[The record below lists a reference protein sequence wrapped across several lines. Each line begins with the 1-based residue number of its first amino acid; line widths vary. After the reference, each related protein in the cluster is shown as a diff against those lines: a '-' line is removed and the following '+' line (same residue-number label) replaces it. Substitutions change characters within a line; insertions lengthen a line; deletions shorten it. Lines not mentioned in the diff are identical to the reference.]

1 MTASLWGLLTLISY
15 IAIFVFAAGAFVLV
29 QRLLRRPATPLSEE
43 VGSATAVLRK
53 VRKKEPMTA
62 DELAYAEQI
71 IADRRS
77 PLAFCIPAAIIA
89 VGCIYVFGSLEQLH
103 GREPSIRTFIGVI
116 PMLAG
121 TNLTMQ
127 LLRVAALKRR
137 LPAGP
142 TASPQE
148 PATSGALG

>member
-1 MTASLWGLLTLISY
+1 M
-15 IAIFVFAAGAFVLV
+15 
-29 QRLLRRPATPLSEE
+29 RRRPTELTEE
-43 VGSATAVLRK
+43 VGSVSRVLRM
-53 VRKKEPMTA
+53 VRKREPMSD
-62 DELAYAEQI
+62 DELAYAKQVI
-71 IADRRS
+71 TDRRS
-77 PLAFCIPAAIIA
+77 LMAFSIPGAIFA